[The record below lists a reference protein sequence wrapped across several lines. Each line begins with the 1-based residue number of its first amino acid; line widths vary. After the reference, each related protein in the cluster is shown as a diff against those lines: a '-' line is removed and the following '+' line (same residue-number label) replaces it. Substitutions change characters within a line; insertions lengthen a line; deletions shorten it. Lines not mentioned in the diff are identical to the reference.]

1 MDYMDYFFLLSPTV
15 AVGLLAYYFFER
27 HTSHLENIKLRE
39 LHFKHRKQSLP
50 LRLQAY
56 ERLVLFLERISPNQL
71 VLRMSPV
78 GSDKQD
84 YENLLVQSIIQEF
97 EHNLTQQI
105 YVSEECWNV
114 IRASKNSTISLIRK
128 MSMSENVTS
137 AQKLREELL
146 NYLLEKEAPS
156 ETGLAYV
163 NSEVKKLWS

>member
-1 MDYMDYFFLLSPTV
+1 MELMDYVFLIVPALV
-15 AVGLLAYYFFER
+15 VGLVAYYFFDR
-27 HTSHLENIKLRE
+27 HTSHLENMKLRE
-39 LHFKHRKQSLP
+39 LHFKNRKQSLP

-78 GSDKQD
+78 GKDKQD

-105 YVSEECWNV
+105 YVSDECWNV

-128 MSMSENVTS
+128 INMSEHITS

-163 NSEVKKLWS
+163 NSEVRKLWS

>member
-1 MDYMDYFFLLSPTV
+1 MELMDYVFLIVPALV
-15 AVGLLAYYFFER
+15 VGLVAYYFFDR
-27 HTSHLENIKLRE
+27 HTSHLENMKLRE
-39 LHFKHRKQSLP
+39 LHFKNRKQSLP

-78 GSDKQD
+78 GKDKQD

-105 YVSEECWNV
+105 YVSDECWNV

-128 MSMSENVTS
+128 INMSEHITS

-146 NYLLEKEAPS
+146 NYLLEKEAPN

-163 NSEVKKLWS
+163 NSEVRKLWS